1 MTNPKIEKIDAAIAK
16 LKAKI
21 SDANAKLRELERERV
36 RLENNDII
44 SLFRRENLTDA
55 DIVELKLI
63 KASRSASAATAAE
76 SEEKL

>member
-63 KASRSASAATAAE
+63 KASRSASAAAAE